1 MRNKKNIRCIKIESK
16 RKFRMN
22 MREQAYGQ
30 ATLNRRTLSH
40 YELQLLRPRRIIY
53 LHDAA

>member
-22 MREQAYGQ
+22 MREQAYEQ

>member
-1 MRNKKNIRCIKIESK
+1 MRSKKNIRCIKIESK
-16 RKFRMN
+16 RKFGMN

-30 ATLNRRTLSH
+30 ETLNRRTLSH